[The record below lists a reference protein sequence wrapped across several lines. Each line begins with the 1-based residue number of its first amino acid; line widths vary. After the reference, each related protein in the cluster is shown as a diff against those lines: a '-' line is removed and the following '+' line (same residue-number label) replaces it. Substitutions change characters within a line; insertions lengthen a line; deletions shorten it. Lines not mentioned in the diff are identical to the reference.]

1 MHQCPVGVFS
11 FFAEHVF
18 VTAND
23 CFWAELHMIE
33 LMVFIVDEANSVATC
48 RVDRLPWIAAYDK
61 DMLID
66 VLALRKDVLSTL
78 EKSRF

>member
-1 MHQCPVGVFS
+1 
-11 FFAEHVF
+11 
-18 VTAND
+18 
-23 CFWAELHMIE
+23 MIE

-66 VLALRKDVLSTL
+66 VLALSKDVLSTL